1 MPTERHSRS
10 LEAKSLRACQHPL
23 LFPGPDEVSASTM
36 RRWCLVA
43 AAIGLFPEP
52 WDKITHL
59 LAFSALTGLLWT
71 GTAGRIPLALI
82 GIIAAIG
89 ALDEWHQAGLPGR
102 SMDPA
107 DLLTDIAAAILTVA
121 VLNARQ
127 KLAGKNGK

>member
-1 MPTERHSRS
+1 
-10 LEAKSLRACQHPL
+10 
-23 LFPGPDEVSASTM
+23 M

-43 AAIGLFPEP
+43 AAIGTAMLFYLGAQPFAVGLFPEP

-59 LAFSALTGLLWT
+59 LAFSTLTGLLWT